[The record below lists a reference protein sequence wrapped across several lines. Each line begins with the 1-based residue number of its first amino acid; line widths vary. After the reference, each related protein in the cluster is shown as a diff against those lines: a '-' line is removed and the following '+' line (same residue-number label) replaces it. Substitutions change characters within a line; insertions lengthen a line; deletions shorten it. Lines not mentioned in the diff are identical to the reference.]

1 MTAIT
6 WKINNLE
13 RQTFDGLVTVVH
25 WSASAV
31 DTIDEGEQV
40 AVYQASIVNTQAL
53 ERGDDSFVN
62 YDTLT
67 EETVLGWL
75 WEKVDKEAVEAA
87 LEAQI
92 EAQKAPVSANGLPW
106 SEA

>member
-1 MTAIT
+1 MTNIT
-6 WKINNLE
+6 WTINNLE
-13 RQTFDGLVTVVH
+13 RQTSDGLVTVVH
-25 WSASAV
+25 WGATAS
-31 DTIDEGEQV
+31 DGD
-40 AVYQASIVNTQAL
+40 YSASIVNTQAL
-53 ERGDDSFVN
+53 ERGDSFVS

-106 SEA
+106 GE

>member
-13 RQTFDGLVTVVH
+13 RQTSDGLVTVVH
-25 WSASAV
+25 WGATAS
-31 DTIDEGEQV
+31 DGD
-40 AVYQASIVNTQAL
+40 YSASIVNTQAL
-53 ERGDDSFVN
+53 ERGDSFVS

-106 SEA
+106 ASEEA

>member
-1 MTAIT
+1 MTNIT

-13 RQTFDGLVTVVH
+13 RQTSDGLVTVVH
-25 WSASAV
+25 WGAYAEDGDYSAG
-31 DTIDEGEQV
+31 I
-40 AVYQASIVNTQAL
+40 YNTQAL
-53 ERGDDSFVN
+53 ERGDSFVN

-75 WEKVDKEAVEAA
+75 WTKVDKETVEAA

-106 SEA
+106 VTE

>member
-1 MTAIT
+1 
-6 WKINNLE
+6 
-13 RQTFDGLVTVVH
+13 
-25 WSASAV
+25 
-31 DTIDEGEQV
+31 
-40 AVYQASIVNTQAL
+40 
-53 ERGDDSFVN
+53 VN

-75 WEKVDKEAVEAA
+75 WGKIDKEAVEAA

-92 EAQKAPVSANGLPW
+92 EAQKAPVISNGLPW

>member
-13 RQTFDGLVTVVH
+13 RQTSDGLVTIVH
-25 WSASAV
+25 WGVTAT
-31 DTIDEGEQV
+31 DGDFG
-40 AVYQASIVNTQAL
+40 ASIVNTQAL
-53 ERGDDSFVN
+53 ERGDSFVN

-67 EETVLGWL
+67 EQTVLGWL
-75 WEKVDKEAVEAA
+75 WGKIDKDAVEAA

-92 EAQKAPVSANGLPW
+92 NAQKAPVISNGLPW
-106 SEA
+106 

>member
-1 MTAIT
+1 MTIT

-13 RQTFDGLVTVVH
+13 RQASDGLVTVVH
-25 WSASAV
+25 WGASAV
-31 DTIDEGEQV
+31 DGDYTAGI
-40 AVYQASIVNTQAL
+40 YNTQAL
-53 ERGDDSFVN
+53 ERGDSFVN

-75 WEKVDKEAVEAA
+75 WNKIDKAAVESA

-92 EAQKAPVSANGLPW
+92 EAQKTPVIANGLPW
-106 SEA
+106 